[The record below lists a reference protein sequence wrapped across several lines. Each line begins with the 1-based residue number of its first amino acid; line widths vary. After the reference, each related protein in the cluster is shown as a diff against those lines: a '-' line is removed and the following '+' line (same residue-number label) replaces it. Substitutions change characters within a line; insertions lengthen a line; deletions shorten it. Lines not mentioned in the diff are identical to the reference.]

1 MSVPGRPPLT
11 WVHGDL
17 YIVFKRLNDLR
28 MTYVDHR
35 VGAPCIDFSGRWALV
50 TGGAGGLGSACARAY
65 LAAGGSVAVAD
76 LPGDRLDRVV
86 AALGA
91 LGDRVVALEA
101 DLSDVDVCRE
111 LPGRAY
117 AVAGRLD
124 TLVNATGVMQTK
136 PMADVTPS
144 DWQRVIDINLT
155 GVFHTVQAACGLM
168 AAKGGSVVS
177 IASVAAR
184 SGRPA
189 APAYAA
195 SKTALLSLTKSAAL
209 AYAPAVRVNAVCPG
223 VFMTDMWKG
232 IVEDR
237 DREFGPGAGQQYLD
251 ELAAK
256 TPLARLGEAAELA
269 SVVAFLASDLAA
281 YITGQAV
288 NVDGGLEM
296 D

>member
-1 MSVPGRPPLT
+1 MDER
-11 WVHGDL
+11 
-17 YIVFKRLNDLR
+17 
-28 MTYVDHR
+28 
-35 VGAPCIDFSGRWALV
+35 APRIDFAGRWALI

-65 LAAGGSVAVAD
+65 LAAGGNVVLAD
-76 LPGDRLDRVV
+76 LPGERLAGV
-86 AALGA
+86 AAELRAAG
-91 LGDRVVALEA
+91 GRVEAIGVDLADVAT
-101 DLSDVDVCRE
+101 CRE
-111 LPGRAY
+111 LPHRANDF
-117 AVAGRLD
+117 AGRLD
-124 TLVNATGVMQTK
+124 TLVNATGIMQTK
-136 PMADVTPS
+136 PMAEVTA
-144 DWQRVIDINLT
+144 DEWQRVIDINLT
-155 GVFHTVQAACGLM
+155 GVFHTVQAASGLM
-168 AAKGGSVVS
+168 AAAHGGSVVS

-209 AYAPAVRVNAVCPG
+209 AYAPKVRVNAVCPG
-223 VFMTDMWKG
+223 VFFTDMWRG

-237 DREFGPGAGQQYLD
+237 DREYGPGAGQRYLD
-251 ELAAK
+251 EVTAK
-256 TPLARLGEAAELA
+256 TPLARLGKVEELA

>member
-1 MSVPGRPPLT
+1 
-11 WVHGDL
+11 
-17 YIVFKRLNDLR
+17 

-35 VGAPCIDFSGRWALV
+35 VGAPLIDFSGRWALI

-65 LAAGGSVAVAD
+65 LAAGGSVALAD
-76 LPGDRLDRVV
+76 LPGDRLDQVV
-86 AALGA
+86 VELGA
-91 LGDRVVALEA
+91 LGGRVEALEA

-111 LPGRAY
+111 LPERAH

-155 GVFHTVQAACGLM
+155 GVFHTIQAACGLM
-168 AAKGGSVVS
+168 AAQGGSVVS

-209 AYAPAVRVNAVCPG
+209 AYAPSVRVNAVCPG
-223 VFMTDMWKG
+223 VFLTDMWKG

-296 D
+296 H

>member
-1 MSVPGRPPLT
+1 MDYRAE
-11 WVHGDL
+11 
-17 YIVFKRLNDLR
+17 
-28 MTYVDHR
+28 
-35 VGAPCIDFSGRWALV
+35 APRIDFSGRWALV

-65 LAAGGSVAVAD
+65 LAAGGSVVLAD
-76 LPGDRLDRVV
+76 LAGEHLEQV
-86 AALGA
+86 AARLAAG
-91 LGDRVVALEA
+91 GGRVETIGG

-111 LPGRAY
+111 LPARAQ
-117 AVAGRLD
+117 ALGGRLD
-124 TLVNATGVMQTK
+124 TVVNATGVMQTK
-136 PMADVTPS
+136 PMSDVTPS

-155 GVFHTVQAACGLM
+155 GVFHTMQAACGLM
-168 AAKGGSVVS
+168 AAGGGGSVVS

-223 VFMTDMWKG
+223 VFMTDMWRR
-232 IVEDR
+232 IMEDR
-237 DREFGPGAGQQYLD
+237 DREFGPGAGQEYLD
-251 ELAAK
+251 QLSAK
-256 TPLARLGEAAELA
+256 TPLARLGDADELA
-269 SVVAFLASDLAA
+269 AVVAFLASDLAA

-296 D
+296 N